1 MMSPLYLRAM
11 SAVGFTSMSVR
22 SCSYLPPALPRPT
35 MLMKAST
42 RVLERSITMSFMC
55 SKLRQ
60 PAPPGSATVVT
71 PARKLNPSGY
81 TMLLSA
87 RNPWPTVGR

>member
-1 MMSPLYLRAM
+1 M

-22 SCSYLPPALPRPT
+22 SCSYWPPAKPWPT
-35 MLMKAST
+35 MLIKAST

-55 SKLRQ
+55 SKLRH
-60 PAPPGSATVVT
+60 PEPPGSTNVVT

-81 TMLLSA
+81 TIWLSA
-87 RNPWPTVGR
+87 RNP